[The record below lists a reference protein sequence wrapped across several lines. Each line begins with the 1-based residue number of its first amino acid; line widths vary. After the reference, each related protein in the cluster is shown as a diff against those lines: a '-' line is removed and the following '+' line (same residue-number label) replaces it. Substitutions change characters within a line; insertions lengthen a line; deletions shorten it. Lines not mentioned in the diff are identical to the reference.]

1 MKVKRGKTKVQP
13 GVTQRWVS
21 RSMPVALFFAAVL
34 EQGVA
39 GELAAGPFAQEYSLT
54 LDTGMRREAVGPFL
68 SSEWKGDQYF
78 WGVSPLVS
86 HTIDPSVDSEEWDV
100 LYPIMT
106 YDRFGSEYRFQWFQV
121 FSFAGGSSQKDIPSH
136 RFTLFPFVYTQR
148 SPDTNLNYTAVLP
161 FYGEMKHRL
170 MRDRIKFVMFPLY
183 VRSEKQDVATDN
195 YLYPLFHLRKGQA
208 LRGWQ
213 VWPLVGHEQKGTTY
227 KTNSVEE
234 AEVVGGHKKD
244 FVLWPI
250 YLNQTTGIGTTNQKH
265 FNAVLPLYSAE
276 RSAQRDSTT
285 AIWPLFTYTDDR
297 ERKYREWDFP
307 WPLFVIA
314 RGEGKTINRLGP
326 LYSHAQN
333 DSLHNDY
340 ALWPLWRNRRLTT
353 SLMER
358 ERTTI
363 LFFLYSDIT
372 VKATGET
379 NAFRKTDLWP
389 LFTAQ
394 REKDGSERFQMLSV
408 IEPLLPNKGV
418 IRNYA
423 PLWSVWRSE
432 KNAKTGRSSQSFLW
446 NTYRCETT
454 RDSIKS
460 SLLFGLF
467 QYQSTPEGRRWRLF
481 YLPAIQAKAKP
492 VAPKRG

>member
-1 MKVKRGKTKVQP
+1 MQTGI
-13 GVTQRWVS
+13 TQRWIS
-21 RSMPVALFFAAVL
+21 RCMPFVLVFSAAV
-34 EQGVA
+34 EQCA
-39 GELAAGPFAQEYSLT
+39 ASELVAGPFAQEYSLT

-68 SSEWKGDQYF
+68 SSEWKGEQYF
-78 WGVSPLVS
+78 WGLSPLVS
-86 HTIDPSVDSEEWDV
+86 HTMNPAMDSEEWDI
-100 LYPIMT
+100 LYPVMT

-121 FSFAGGSSQKDIPSH
+121 FSLAGGSSQ
-136 RFTLFPFVYTQR
+136 RNVTTRRLTLFPFLYTQR

-170 MRDRIKFVMFPLY
+170 MRDRIKFVMFPMYLQ
-183 VRSEKQDVATDN
+183 SEKQGVTTKN
-195 YLYPLFHLRKGQA
+195 YLYPLFHVRKGES

-213 VWPLVGHEQKGTTY
+213 VWPLVGHQEKGTTY

-234 AEVVGGHKKD
+234 VEVVGAHEKN
-244 FVLWPI
+244 FALWPLI
-250 YLNQTTGIGTTNQKH
+250 LNQNVDIGTTNQRH

-285 AIWPLFTYTDDR
+285 VIWPLFTYTDDR

-307 WPLFVIA
+307 WPLFVVA
-314 RGEGKTINRLGP
+314 RGEGKTVNRFGP

-340 ALWPLWRNRRLTT
+340 ALWPLWRNRKFT
-353 SLMER
+353 SDLMER
-358 ERTTI
+358 DRTTI

-372 VKATGET
+372 VKTTGET

-394 REKDGSERFQMLSV
+394 REKDGSERLQVLSL
-408 IEPLLPNKGV
+408 IEPLLPNNKGV
-418 IRNYA
+418 VRNYS

-432 KNAKTGRSSQSFLW
+432 KNAQTGRASQSFLW
-446 NTYRCETT
+446 NTYRRETT
-454 RDSIKS
+454 MDSIKS

-481 YLPAIQAKAKP
+481 YLPAIRATAKP
-492 VAPKRG
+492 VVPERR